1 LFETCVK
8 IASGKLAIIGI
19 VAVAVGAASV
29 SWWFR
34 FSATRDAVRFWGP
47 DAAAMIRDAPHVT
60 LIAVEPQSSQEEAFF
75 KANDGDRYSIDNRLF
90 KVTSRWNVSQANGL
104 THLRNALLEDRSFVS
119 TRSFLPQDWATGLE
133 FRKSAE
139 SPPLVVLISSGHTT
153 LIRHWPGHGSNRL
166 NQCDAIEEGLK
177 KTFCEWSDGQLCG
190 N

>member
-1 LFETCVK
+1 
-8 IASGKLAIIGI
+8 
-19 VAVAVGAASV
+19 
-29 SWWFR
+29 
-34 FSATRDAVRFWGP
+34 
-47 DAAAMIRDAPHVT
+47 
-60 LIAVEPQSSQEEAFF
+60 
-75 KANDGDRYSIDNRLF
+75 
-90 KVTSRWNVSQANGL
+90 VTSRWDVSQANGL

-133 FRKSAE
+133 FRKSAD
-139 SPPLVVLISSGHTT
+139 SPPLVVLFSSGHTT